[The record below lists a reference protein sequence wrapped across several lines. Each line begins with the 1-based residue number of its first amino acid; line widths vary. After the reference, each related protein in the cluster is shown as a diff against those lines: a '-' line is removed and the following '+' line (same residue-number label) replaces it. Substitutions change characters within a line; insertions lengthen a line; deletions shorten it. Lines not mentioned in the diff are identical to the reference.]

1 MNHAS
6 RFKILHYAVL
16 KHPEDPLSKV
26 LLTLNHM
33 HSIKRAFFWLSGAG
47 TETLEKCPAWEQRKY
62 VAFGATVLVPCA
74 FAFIACA
81 YALSTLTDNARVIY
95 PVAGVWAF
103 IILTIDRALLAGYR
117 AYASGFRKLSQFF
130 LRLVVAVLMGITIA
144 HPLVLLL
151 FRDTISQVIEKDRA
165 AEIEVVRGGFQTQKE
180 KVRSQITLLETAL
193 AEQRAKWN
201 ESFQARFILQ
211 ESEDAKSAIPGL
223 TSEQQV
229 ELKAAIAEG
238 TAPFRERLS
247 IIEKQ
252 SAEFSPQYAKLQTE
266 LGFWQAEFE
275 RELNGQ
281 RSGMRGEGPRA
292 RSIRS
297 DQLEPRRE
305 ESKRLGGLLE
315 HLTAEKSTLQTQSR
329 QAEAAAITL
338 FETKLAEIATANKVE
353 AERVAGLKQKV
364 ENDQAE
370 QFVTQQ
376 NSLRDTI
383 KQQID
388 TRLAEL
394 NRVQGELAAVAT
406 EETNRLAALRAEP
419 RRDILTQT
427 LALHALFQAG
437 NQGGQFAFYTYIVL
451 TLLFML
457 VDTIPLIVKFF
468 TKPGPYDTLVDRD
481 EITFDTEHRAFR
493 QSRTR
498 YMDQLSSGNLIA
510 VTRNSRLENALVDGV
525 EHTRAARE
533 FLDSLVEM
541 EKAFAEKMLLEEQT
555 IGAAE
560 SHKRAAF
567 DAIKKRFYDD
577 LHHRMEVFFTERA
590 GTSVVN

>member
-1 MNHAS
+1 
-6 RFKILHYAVL
+6 
-16 KHPEDPLSKV
+16 
-26 LLTLNHM
+26 M
-33 HSIKRAFFWLSGAG
+33 HSMKRAFFWLSGAG
-47 TETLEKCPAWEQRKY
+47 TETLEQCPAWEQRKY

-81 YALSTLTDNARVIY
+81 YALSTLTENVRVIY
-95 PVAGVWAF
+95 PVAAVWAF
-103 IILTIDRALLAGYR
+103 IILTIDRALLASYR
-117 AYASGFRKLSQFF
+117 AYASFFRKLSQFF
-130 LRLVVAVLMGITIA
+130 LRLIVAVLMGITIA

-165 AEIEVVRGGFQTQKE
+165 AEIEVVRSGFGGEKD
-180 KVRSQITLLETAL
+180 KVRGQTTVLETAL
-193 AEQRAKWN
+193 AEQRTKWN
-201 ESFQARFILQ
+201 ESFQVRFILAD
-211 ESEDAKSAIPGL
+211 SEDAKVAIPGL
-223 TSEQQV
+223 TPDQQA
-229 ELKAAIAEG
+229 ELKTAIDSG
-238 TAPFRERLS
+238 TAPFRERLAVVD
-247 IIEKQ
+247 EQ
-252 SAEFSPQYAKLQTE
+252 STELSPQYVTLQTE

-305 ESKRLGGLLE
+305 ESKRLGSLLE
-315 HLTAEKSTLQTQSR
+315 HLTTEKATLQTQSR
-329 QAEAAAITL
+329 QAEAAAIQL
-338 FETKLAEIATANKVE
+338 FQTKLAEIATANKTE
-353 AERVAGLKQKV
+353 AGRVAGLKQKV
-364 ENDQAE
+364 ESDQAG

-376 NSLRDTI
+376 NALRETI

-394 NRVQGELAAVAT
+394 NRIQSELAAVAT

-437 NQGGQFAFYTYIVL
+437 NEGGQFAFYTYIIL

-457 VDTIPLIVKFF
+457 VDTIPLMVKFF
-468 TKPGPYDTLVDRD
+468 TKAGPYDSLVDRD

-498 YMDQLSSGNLIA
+498 YMEQLSSGNLIA
-510 VTRNSRLENALVDGV
+510 VTRNKRLENALVDGV

-541 EKAFAEKMLLEEQT
+541 EKAFAEKMRFEEQHV
-555 IGAAE
+555 GVAE
-560 SHKRAAF
+560 GDKRAAF
-567 DAIKKRFYDD
+567 EAIKRRFYDD
-577 LHHRMEVFFTERA
+577 LHHRMEVFFTTRHAPE
-590 GTSVVN
+590 

>member
-1 MNHAS
+1 MNS
-6 RFKILHYAVL
+6 F
-16 KHPEDPLSKV
+16 
-26 LLTLNHM
+26 
-33 HSIKRAFFWLSGAG
+33 KRAFFWLSGAG
-47 TETLEKCPAWEQRKY
+47 TETLEKCPPWEQRKY

-74 FAFIACA
+74 FAYIACA

-95 PVAGVWAF
+95 PVAAVWAF
-103 IILTIDRALLAGYR
+103 IILTIDRALLASYR
-117 AYASGFRKLSQFF
+117 PYMSLVRKLSQFF

-151 FRDTISQVIEKDRA
+151 FRDTVTSVIEKDRA
-165 AEIEVVRGGFQTQKE
+165 AEIEVVRSGFEQQKE
-180 KVRSQITLLETAL
+180 KIRGQITTLETAL

-201 ESFQARFILQ
+201 ESFQAKFIIQ
-211 ESEDAKSAIPGL
+211 ETEEAKAAIPGL
-223 TSEQQV
+223 TSEQQA
-229 ELKAAIAEG
+229 ELKAAIDEA
-238 TAPFRERLS
+238 TAPFRERLAA
-247 IIEKQ
+247 IEKQ
-252 SAEFSPQYAKLQTE
+252 GDELTPQYAKLQSE

-281 RSGMRGEGPRA
+281 RSGMKGEGPRA
-292 RSIRS
+292 RSVRS

-329 QAEAAAITL
+329 QAEAAAIQQ
-338 FETKLAEIATANKVE
+338 FETKLTEIAAANKVE

-364 ENDQAE
+364 ENDQAG

-376 NSLRDTI
+376 NTLRETI

-394 NRVQGELAAVAT
+394 NRVQGEIAAVAK
-406 EETNRLAALRAEP
+406 EEADRLAAMRAEP

-427 LALHALFQAG
+427 LALHALFKAG
-437 NQGGQFAFYTYIVL
+437 NEGGQFAYYTYIIL

-481 EITFDTEHRAFR
+481 EITFDSEHRAFR
-493 QSRTR
+493 QSRVR
-498 YMDQLSSGNLIA
+498 YMEQLSTGNLIA
-510 VTRNSRLENALVDGV
+510 VTRNQRLEHALVDGV

-533 FLDSLVEM
+533 FLDSLIEM
-541 EKAFAEKMLLEEQT
+541 EKAFAEKMKLEEQN
-555 IGAAE
+555 IGVAE
-560 SHKRAAF
+560 SDKRAAL

-577 LHHRMEVFFTERA
+577 LNHRMEVFFSSRHVAE
-590 GTSVVN
+590 GT

>member
-1 MNHAS
+1 MNERRVDYDLPS
-6 RFKILHYAVL
+6 T
-16 KHPEDPLSKV
+16 S
-26 LLTLNHM
+26 M

-47 TETLEKCPAWEQRKY
+47 TETLEQCPAWEQRKY

-81 YALSTLTDNARVIY
+81 YAISTLTDNARVIY
-95 PVAGVWAF
+95 PVAAVWAF

-117 AYASGFRKLSQFF
+117 AYASAFRKLSQFS

-151 FRDTISQVIEKDRA
+151 FRDTVSSVIEKDRA
-165 AEIEVVRGGFQTQKE
+165 AEIEVVRAGFQSEKE
-180 KVRSQITLLETAL
+180 KVRSQVDLLEAAL

-223 TSEQQV
+223 TSEQQA
-229 ELKAAIAEG
+229 ELKAAIDEG
-238 TAPFRERLS
+238 TAPFRERLAL
-247 IIEKQ
+247 IEKQ
-252 SAEFSPQYAKLQTE
+252 SAEFSPQYATLQTE

-281 RSGMRGEGPRA
+281 RSGMKGEGPRA

-329 QAEAAAITL
+329 QAEAAAIQL
-338 FETKLAEIATANKVE
+338 FETKLAEIAATNKAE
-353 AERVAGLKQKV
+353 AARVAGLKQKV

-376 NSLRDTI
+376 NSLRETI

-394 NRVQGELAAVAT
+394 NRVQGELAAVAS
-406 EETNRLAALRAEP
+406 EESTRLAALRAEP

-427 LALHALFQAG
+427 LALHDLFEAG
-437 NQGGQFAFYTYIVL
+437 NEGGQFAFYTYVIL

-468 TKPGPYDTLVDRD
+468 TKAGPYDSLVDRD
-481 EITFDTEHRAFR
+481 EITFETEHSAFR
-493 QSRTR
+493 KSRTR
-498 YMDQLSSGNLIA
+498 YMEQLASGNLIA
-510 VTRNSRLENALVDGV
+510 VTRNARLENALVDGV
-525 EHTRAARE
+525 EHTRAATE
-533 FLDSLVEM
+533 FLDSLVQM
-541 EKAFAEKMLLEEQT
+541 EKAFAEKMKLEEQS
-555 IGAAE
+555 IGVAE
-560 SHKRAAF
+560 SEKRAAF
-567 DAIKKRFYDD
+567 EAVKKRFYDD
-577 LHHRMEVFFTERA
+577 LHHRMEIFFTTRHA
-590 GTSVVN
+590 

>member
-1 MNHAS
+1 MQS
-6 RFKILHYAVL
+6 L
-16 KHPEDPLSKV
+16 
-26 LLTLNHM
+26 
-33 HSIKRAFFWLSGAG
+33 KRAFFWLSGAG

-95 PVAGVWAF
+95 PVAAVWAF
-103 IILTIDRALLAGYR
+103 IILTIDRALLASYR
-117 AYASGFRKLSQFF
+117 PYMSIFRKLSQFS

-151 FRDTISQVIEKDRA
+151 FRDTVSSVIEKDRA
-165 AEIEVVRGGFQTQKE
+165 AEIEVARKGFEVEKSRVREQVG
-180 KVRSQITLLETAL
+180 VLETAL
-193 AEQRAKWN
+193 AEQRTKWN
-201 ESFQARFILQ
+201 ESFQAKFILQ
-211 ESEDAKSAIPGL
+211 ETTEAKSAIPGL
-223 TSEQQV
+223 TAEQQV
-229 ELKAAIAEG
+229 ELKAAIDEA

-247 IIEKQ
+247 VIEKQ
-252 SAEFSPQYAKLQTE
+252 SDEFSPQYAKLQTE

-292 RSIRS
+292 RSIRA

-305 ESKRLGGLLE
+305 ESKRLGSLLE
-315 HLTAEKSTLQTQSR
+315 HLTAEKSTLQTQAR
-329 QAEAAAITL
+329 QGEASAIQQFEKKLSEIASANKAEAD
-338 FETKLAEIATANKVE
+338 
-353 AERVAGLKQKV
+353 RVSGLKRRV
-364 ENDQAE
+364 EEDQAG

-376 NSLRDTI
+376 NALRETI

-394 NRVQGELAAVAT
+394 NRVQGELGAIGT
-406 EETNRLAALRAEP
+406 EEATRLAALRAEP

-427 LALHALFQAG
+427 LALHALFKAG
-437 NQGGQFAFYTYIVL
+437 NEGGQFAFYTYIVL

-468 TKPGPYDTLVDRD
+468 TKPGPYDSLVDRD
-481 EITFDTEHRAFR
+481 EITFETEHRAFR

-498 YMDQLSSGNLIA
+498 YMDQLAKGNLIA
-510 VTRNSRLENALVDGV
+510 VTRNSGLENALVDGV

-541 EKAFAEKMLLEEQT
+541 EKSFAEKMKLEEQT
-555 IGAAE
+555 IGVAE
-560 SHKRAAF
+560 SDKRAALE
-567 DAIKKRFYDD
+567 AIKKRFYSD
-577 LHHRMEVFFTERA
+577 LNHRMEVFFTTRHAPEGA
-590 GTSVVN
+590 